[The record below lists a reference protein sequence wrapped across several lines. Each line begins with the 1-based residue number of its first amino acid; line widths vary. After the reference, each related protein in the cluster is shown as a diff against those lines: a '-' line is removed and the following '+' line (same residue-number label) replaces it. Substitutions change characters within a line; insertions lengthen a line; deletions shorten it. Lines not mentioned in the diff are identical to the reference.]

1 MFRLLLMM
9 FFIPLFSIQGHA
21 FRFCAMTHDEVSG
34 VANMDS
40 QIEKIPACDYGK
52 GAVWRIYYRK
62 LVSEPTHVAAL
73 YCDFSKQILIAD
85 KLYDDGTGVV
95 TCLVRNIP

>member
-21 FRFCAMTHDEVSG
+21 FRFCAITQDKNWG
-34 VANMDS
+34 VASMDS

-62 LVSEPTHVAAL
+62 LVSEPTHEAAL

-85 KLYDDGTGVV
+85 KLHDDGTGVV
-95 TCLVRNIP
+95 TFLVRNIP